1 MFYFQPGTFTS
12 AHFSFSTSEQCIR
25 TAALQ
30 SQIYRQCTQII
41 AELQKSLQA
50 GGLFAEEGKKWKGSA
65 WSYLSRPP
73 SPILLQPHFITW
85 QMQREMLCYKTS
97 WRTCAGSFGPFQSP
111 DFFCSPANACLEHW
125 SDVQVRGPEPSECLF
140 SESGYLQGWHR
151 LQWGGCLQP
160 TLTTSVGRLS
170 LITKIIISKQ

>member
-50 GGLFAEEGKKWKGSA
+50 GGLFAEEGKK
-65 WSYLSRPP
+65 
-73 SPILLQPHFITW
+73 
-85 QMQREMLCYKTS
+85 
-97 WRTCAGSFGPFQSP
+97 
-111 DFFCSPANACLEHW
+111 
-125 SDVQVRGPEPSECLF
+125 
-140 SESGYLQGWHR
+140 
-151 LQWGGCLQP
+151 
-160 TLTTSVGRLS
+160 
-170 LITKIIISKQ
+170 